1 MGKVRYR
8 SFYQCW
14 ETASMRTSMDCPRL
28 IEEGFCKMVVAH
40 SRTTATLVILPRYQT
55 VLFTTTIYPA
65 VERNRQKIA
74 LYASANWQNT
84 QINKDGNYVI

>member
-1 MGKVRYR
+1 
-8 SFYQCW
+8 
-14 ETASMRTSMDCPRL
+14 MRTSMDYPRL
-28 IEEGFCKMVVAH
+28 IEEGFFERAVAR
-40 SRTTATLVILPRYQT
+40 SRTMVTLIILPQYRMISLIIINP
-55 VLFTTTIYPA
+55 V